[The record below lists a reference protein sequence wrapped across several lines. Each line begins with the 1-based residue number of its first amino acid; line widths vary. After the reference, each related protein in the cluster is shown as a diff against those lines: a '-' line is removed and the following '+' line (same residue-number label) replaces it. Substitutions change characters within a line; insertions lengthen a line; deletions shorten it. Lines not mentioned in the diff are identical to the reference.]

1 MGSDGCEKTGCSDPG
16 RVKQQLIY
24 RLGLVFYELF
34 SGGEKPPPE
43 LLVNPSFLVET
54 HKDDDQKISTSFR
67 DLDFARSLQVNDDS
81 KADEESDSSS
91 DPSIQNDLL
100 GFAERSIAEDLN
112 EKCNRLR
119 SRKRQSTFRSSL
131 RYSEHSEGNRD
142 KKAALCRVIT
152 QVSIEKL
159 KLKGLPGSLSN
170 LIYNMIDCINGDFKG
185 DHSYRTLSDVTPDL
199 RLMVEYPDKF
209 LRDLDVN
216 SLSLTPLS
224 LKDSVFERKDEF
236 ASLQCAYRRS
246 ASGSPEIALI
256 AGESG
261 TGKSWLANRIG
272 RFILSNSGIFLQG
285 KFDRL
290 HRTQPFSVLATA
302 FNAYCDVVIR
312 ETNGDRAKLIASKL
326 QDALGPDACQLAK
339 VIPTLRQVIE
349 CEEPNNNSD
358 ANQNYIDAEK
368 RLSYLFSR
376 FVETISRYSGCVIAL
391 FLDDLQW
398 ADDVSLSIVGE
409 ILKSSDASERFF
421 FLGSY
426 RDDEIDNGH
435 PVLKMIE
442 NAQSLGVTA
451 STVKLRCMDKD
462 MVTRMLSHLLCLSPD
477 FVAHRR
483 WEWNEED
490 IMSRSL
496 PDDVAVL
503 FSQRIDKLPSDVKLA
518 LNTLS
523 CFENHW
529 RDHYDLS
536 LELYE
541 LAAECALITGDM
553 ISLSVITDQVT
564 KNARCFEDTLNI
576 SYTCMSTLG
585 YASQISDSVEMGLE
599 IMSKLAVLQVNPN
612 LVPLIPLK
620 MVEIT
625 IEHGMS
631 HLSPIGFAF
640 FGSLVAQLG
649 DLNGGHKFTCIAK
662 SLIDKMMLRDIA
674 GEVLCVSTDILC
686 FIVHFRMAIETRK
699 ENEVVALTAGNVT
712 WACYSRLMYVTG
724 TFWSGSKLSVSLEVI
739 DHGRRFVMSRGHLT
753 SDNYLLLLQQSILK
767 LIGNSQSEIIPD
779 DELKQRVLDSNN
791 HHALEIY
798 YFQKTYASFMLD
810 NYESMKESA
819 IELFKFSTKP
829 WLLMSNRIFH
839 VLVGGLVSF
848 RIYRETKLS
857 CWLERGTKFKSQM
870 QLWAEQGSSSTF
882 ENKYFLLEAEEQFS
896 KNKLDVVRATYD
908 KTISSARAHKLVHEE
923 AIACELAANF
933 YFNIDDFST
942 SLKYYTSA
950 NEKYSEWGAYAIA
963 RRLFRCVGEKFT
975 SYASAPSSHPIS
987 STDGFERQRFD
998 SEADQRKRKQP

>member
-1 MGSDGCEKTGCSDPG
+1 M
-16 RVKQQLIY
+16 I
-24 RLGLVFYELF
+24 
-34 SGGEKPPPE
+34 
-43 LLVNPSFLVET
+43 
-54 HKDDDQKISTSFR
+54 
-67 DLDFARSLQVNDDS
+67 
-81 KADEESDSSS
+81 ADEESDSSS

-131 RYSEHSEGNRD
+131 RYSEHSEEVDVIKELEAKLGDRLIDPLAIAEKEGFVNNMNAKYVFGHDRIQE
-142 KKAALCRVIT
+142 AA
-152 QVSIEKL
+152 
-159 KLKGLPGSLSN
+159 
-170 LIYNMIDCINGDFKG
+170 Y
-185 DHSYRTLSDVTPDL
+185 
-199 RLMVEYPDKF
+199 
-209 LRDLDVN
+209 
-216 SLSLTPLS
+216 SLT
-224 LKDSVFERKDEF
+224 
-236 ASLQCAYRRS
+236 
-246 ASGSPEIALI
+246 
-256 AGESG
+256 
-261 TGKSWLANRIG
+261 
-272 RFILSNSGIFLQG
+272 
-285 KFDRL
+285 
-290 HRTQPFSVLATA
+290 
-302 FNAYCDVVIR
+302 
-312 ETNGDRAKLIASKL
+312 
-326 QDALGPDACQLAK
+326 
-339 VIPTLRQVIE
+339 
-349 CEEPNNNSD
+349 
-358 ANQNYIDAEK
+358 
-368 RLSYLFSR
+368 
-376 FVETISRYSGCVIAL
+376 
-391 FLDDLQW
+391 
-398 ADDVSLSIVGE
+398 
-409 ILKSSDASERFF
+409 
-421 FLGSY
+421 
-426 RDDEIDNGH
+426 
-435 PVLKMIE
+435 
-442 NAQSLGVTA
+442 
-451 STVKLRCMDKD
+451 
-462 MVTRMLSHLLCLSPD
+462 
-477 FVAHRR
+477 
-483 WEWNEED
+483 
-490 IMSRSL
+490 
-496 PDDVAVL
+496 
-503 FSQRIDKLPSDVKLA
+503 
-518 LNTLS
+518 
-523 CFENHW
+523 
-529 RDHYDLS
+529 
-536 LELYE
+536 
-541 LAAECALITGDM
+541 AAEE
-553 ISLSVITDQVT
+553 
-564 KNARCFEDTLNI
+564 R
-576 SYTCMSTLG
+576 MSTLG

-599 IMSKLAVLQVNPN
+599 IMSKLGEELPRTQARLNEMSVIDLLNYRMMTDKKKIMSMKFLCRLYVAVLQVNPN